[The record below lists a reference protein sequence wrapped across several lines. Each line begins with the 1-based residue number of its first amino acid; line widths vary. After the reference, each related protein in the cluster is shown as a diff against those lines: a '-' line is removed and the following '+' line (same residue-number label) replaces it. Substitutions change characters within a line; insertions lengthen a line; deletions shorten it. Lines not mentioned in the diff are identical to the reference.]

1 MTDIY
6 HYLGSDIGLSSTGD
20 LLAVDGTEEGKQR
33 VLRRLLTN
41 SGDYIWHPEYGAGLP
56 QMIGDNVDIDKITAI
71 IDGQMRLEAVVSQ
84 SPAPIIDVSPTST
97 GVFCS
102 IQYNDAISTQAVSLS
117 FNVNR

>member
-20 LLAVDGTEEGKQR
+20 LLAVSGTEEGKQR

-41 SGDYIWHPEYGAGLP
+41 PGDYIWHFNYGAGLP
-56 QMIGDNVDIDKITAI
+56 KMIGDNVDVDAITAI
-71 IDGQMRLEAVVSQ
+71 IDGQMRLESVVSQ
-84 SPAPIIDVSPTST
+84 SPAPIIDVLPTAT

-102 IQYNDAISTQAVSLS
+102 IQYNDAISTQSVNLS